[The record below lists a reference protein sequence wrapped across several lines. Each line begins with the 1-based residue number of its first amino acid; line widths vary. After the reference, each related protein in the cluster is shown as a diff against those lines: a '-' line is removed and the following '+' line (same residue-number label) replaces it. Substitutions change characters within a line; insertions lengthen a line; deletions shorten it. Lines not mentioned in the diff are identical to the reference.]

1 MTNTSFSVKNWTVG
15 SKITGFTFGL
25 LSVIL
30 AGLVFVISWTTSHML
45 HDRAVASVQTE
56 LRSVVNAVELFNQA
70 MTSQAASFGRIFAT
84 NFEGQFSLDE
94 GAMVTVGDKSVP
106 TLREGGRP
114 LNLDF
119 TIPDRFTRQTRGNA
133 TIFVASGDDFVRI
146 STSVKKENG
155 ERAVGTVLDRA
166 SPAYAAI
173 RAGKPYVGLTK
184 LFGKQFVTDYEPI
197 RDAGGRVIG
206 ILYIGLDVDAD
217 IASLKDRIKKMKVG
231 ETGYYYVLNAA
242 PGKTLGDLLVH
253 PAKEGQNIL
262 ASRDADGREFI
273 KEILEKKDGLITY
286 PWQNAESGETSARTK
301 VVAFTLF
308 KDWNWVIAG
317 GTYEDEITREADSL
331 RNRYIVVGLV
341 ALALFAA
348 ILYAVVT
355 KIVTRPLEQARDT
368 AVRIAPGDLTASMNV
383 ANRDEIGLLAE
394 AMNSISSGLS
404 SVVGQVRHGAEQIA
418 NASSEISTGNLDL
431 CTRTEQQAASLASTA
446 NSMQDLTETVR
457 RNAGDAQQANQLAVN
472 TSLVAQ
478 EGGRMV
484 RQVIDTMDTIK
495 QSSGKINDIIGVID
509 GIAFQT
515 NILALNA
522 AVEAA
527 RAGEQGRGFAVV
539 ASEVR
544 NLAQRSAAAA
554 KEIKSLIQASTAEV
568 DAGSRLVQEAGSTM
582 NDVLA
587 STEQVTAIMARI
599 SSASTDQSSGI
610 EHINRS
616 IGEMDEVTQQN
627 AALVEEASAAAQA
640 MQEQAAALARSVRLF
655 KLDQSEALA
664 AIEPDE
670 RRALS
675 QY

>member
-1 MTNTSFSVKNWTVG
+1 MNSKSFSFNNWTVG
-15 SKITGFTFGL
+15 SKITAFTFGL
-25 LSVIL
+25 LSIIL
-30 AGLVFVISWTTSHML
+30 AALVVTISWTTSSML
-45 HDRAVASVQTE
+45 HERAVQSVQTE

-70 MTSQAASFGRIFAT
+70 MTSQASSFGRIFAT
-84 NFEGQFSLDE
+84 NFEGEFALD
-94 GAMVTVGDKSVP
+94 AAAPVTVGDKTVP
-106 TLREGGRP
+106 TLKSNGQA

-166 SPAYAAI
+166 SPAYEAI
-173 RAGKPYVGLTK
+173 RAGKSYIGLAR

-197 RDAGGRVIG
+197 RDAGGKVVG
-206 ILYIGLDVDAD
+206 ILYIGLDVEAD
-217 IASLKDRIKKMKVG
+217 IAMLKDRIKKMKVG
-231 ETGYYYVLNAA
+231 QSGYYYVLNAA
-242 PGKTLGDLLVH
+242 PGKNYGDLVVH
-253 PAKEGQNIL
+253 PSKEGQNIL

-273 KEILEKKDGLITY
+273 KEILEKKNGLIAY
-286 PWQNAESGETSARTK
+286 PWQNIEAGESTPRTK
-301 VVAFTLF
+301 VTAYTLF

-317 GTYEDEITREADSL
+317 GTYEDEITQEAERL
-331 RNRYIVVGLV
+331 RNRYILIGLV

-348 ILYAVVT
+348 ILHTVMKRT
-355 KIVTRPLEQARDT
+355 VTRPLEQARDT
-368 AVRIAPGDLTASMNV
+368 AVRIAQGDLTASMHV
-383 ANRDEIGLLAE
+383 DRRDEIGLLAE
-394 AMNSISSGLS
+394 AMNEISRGLS

-418 NASSEISTGNLDL
+418 TASGEISSGNLDL
-431 CTRTEQQAASLASTA
+431 CTRTEQQAANLASTA
-446 NSMQDLTETVR
+446 NAMQDLTETVR
-457 RNAGDAQQANQLAVN
+457 RNAGDAQQANQLALN

-484 RQVIDTMDTIK
+484 REVIDTMDTIK
-495 QSSGKINDIIGVID
+495 ASSGKISDIIGVID

-539 ASEVR
+539 ATEVR
-544 NLAQRSAAAA
+544 SLAQRSAAAA
-554 KEIKSLIQASTAEV
+554 KEIKTLIQASGAEV
-568 DAGSRLVQEAGSTM
+568 DAGSRLVQEAGTTM

-599 SSASTDQSSGI
+599 SAASTDQSAGI

-640 MQEQAAALARSVRLF
+640 MQEQADQLARAVRLF
-655 KLDQSEALA
+655 KLDGAVAGRPALA
-664 AIEPDE
+664 Q
-670 RRALS
+670 R
-675 QY
+675 